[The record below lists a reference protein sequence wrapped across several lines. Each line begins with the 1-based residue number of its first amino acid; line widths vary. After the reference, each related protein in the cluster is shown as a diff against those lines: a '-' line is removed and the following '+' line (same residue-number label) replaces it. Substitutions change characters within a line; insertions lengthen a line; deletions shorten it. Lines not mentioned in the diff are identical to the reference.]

1 LLNFLLNFSKGN
13 KMLLEQIVIL
23 ALLQGFTEFL
33 PISSSAHLILVPHLT
48 DWPDQGLAF
57 DVAVHVGTLVAVI
70 SYFYKEVG
78 QVARGSLGMV
88 YRPLATANTPMA
100 WYLFIGTIPVV
111 VIAYFMQPIV
121 ETLFRNPLIIAAATI
136 VFALVLWWSVLVGRQ
151 QRTLGELGFKDAI
164 WIGLSQAVALIP
176 GTSRSG
182 ITMTAGLFLGLNR
195 DAAARFSFLLSIP
208 VIALAGVK
216 QTYDLLNSA
225 GEVEWQALIFGAFLA
240 AVSAWLAIHFFLS
253 LIQKLG
259 FMPFILYRLA
269 LGGLLLWWFLP
280 QFPL

>member
-1 LLNFLLNFSKGN
+1 
-13 KMLLEQIVIL
+13 MLLEQIVIL

-33 PISSSAHLILVPHLT
+33 PISSSAHLILVPNLT
-48 DWPDQGLAF
+48 GWQDQGLAF
-57 DVAVHVGTLVAVI
+57 DVAVHVGTLLAVI
-70 SYFYKEVG
+70 SYFYKEVS

-88 YRPLATANTPMA
+88 CPRLATASTPLA

-111 VIAYFMQPIV
+111 LIAYFAQPLV
-121 ETLFRNPLIIAAATI
+121 ETLLRNPLIIAAATI
-136 VFALVLWWSVLVGRQ
+136 IFALVLWWSVLVGKQ
-151 QRTLGELGFKDAI
+151 QRTLTDLRLKDAI

-208 VIALAGVK
+208 VIALAGGK
-216 QTYDLLNSA
+216 YIYDLLKSS
-225 GEVEWQALIFGAFLA
+225 GEVEWQALIFGAILA
-240 AVSAWLAIHFFLS
+240 AVSAWLAIHFFLT

-269 LGGLLLWWFLP
+269 LGGFLLWWFFP